1 MAKKAVVVNEE
12 PLQEVEETLV
22 EAPEDAAPEEVI
34 VPEVKPV
41 VVKPTVVAPKEAV
54 ATPSTK
60 SVRVHL
66 TEDVNSFIGG
76 THYTGRKDR
85 DLVVPS
91 DVAAILVN
99 GRKAYRI

>member
-22 EAPEDAAPEEVI
+22 EAPEDA
-34 VPEVKPV
+34 
-41 VVKPTVVAPKEAV
+41 V
-54 ATPSTK
+54 ATSSTK

-76 THYTGRKDR
+76 NHYTGRKDR